1 MPPVPPNHMQQQ
13 FNSPFGNP
21 VPVDNR
27 IIQQAVPAMQQTP
40 PQLPQHSV
48 MHVETSE
55 SSQKL
60 EQAGSEMRSNE
71 LQGINQKF
79 EQQQQQQS
87 SQVSCKSVVLVDISV
102 NSCYF
107 QDPIDLKMLDKFGRD
122 ETLGRQRE
130 MIHLNVF
137 ET

>member
-1 MPPVPPNHMQQQ
+1 
-13 FNSPFGNP
+13 
-21 VPVDNR
+21 
-27 IIQQAVPAMQQTP
+27 
-40 PQLPQHSV
+40 